1 MAWEADTK
9 QQPYTNYSLHPA
21 MFHARYK
28 NKDVLSSAPSMM
40 NKMTLSFILIV
51 ICSVLLPLEAYLG
64 TDLVI
69 VHYILDISDA
79 LLLIL
84 AYSNS
89 NNKEN

>member
-1 MAWEADTK
+1 
-9 QQPYTNYSLHPA
+9 
-21 MFHARYK
+21 
-28 NKDVLSSAPSMM
+28 M